1 VVALTIAGTL
11 LALWFF
17 TARDQPT
24 TSAPSQ
30 EAPGRA
36 FTGASPYDADLQRGN
51 VVMVVPRD
59 QVDAAHKLALELA
72 GPGDPALR
80 AAGQAVLVRGAP
92 GAGVAAYAK
101 GRMLRAGRTSDPALR
116 EFVEYWLG
124 RVAG

>member
-24 TSAPSQ
+24 TGAPSQ

-51 VVMVVPRD
+51 IVMVVPRD
-59 QVDAAHKLALELA
+59 QLDAAHKLALDVA
-72 GPGDPALR
+72 GPSDPALR
-80 AAGQAVLVRGAP
+80 AAGQAVLVHRAP
-92 GAGVAAYAK
+92 DGGVAAYAK
-101 GRMLRAGRTSDPALR
+101 GRELRAVSTSDPALR